1 MILAHAD
8 LGKSINSVTESL
20 ASGCKEESTR
30 VLTICF
36 LVNSTDKAR

>member
-20 ASGCKEESTR
+20 ASRCRAESIR
-30 VLTICF
+30 VLTIM
-36 LVNSTDKAR
+36 SPRQ